1 MKRLLRIERERN
13 DFTCTGQINM
23 VKGFKDG
30 KGRFRLLRGKKG
42 KSAKQ
47 KSLEMQ
53 ENEFDPLIVSRSKG
67 IEFALRKGRFR
78 GSENVAKNSV
88 EDSFNTKLQA
98 GIPLELAKIQRKQG
112 LNEVKREFGS
122 GEEVG

>member
-1 MKRLLRIERERN
+1 
-13 DFTCTGQINM
+13 M
-23 VKGFKDG
+23 VRGFKDG